1 MPVYEYVALKST
13 GKSIKGSVEAD
24 SLRAA
29 RQKLRGQDIFPTDIK
44 EASESSKTAK
54 TQDVKRFFKS
64 DRVSLKDLAVA
75 TRLLATL
82 SNAGLPLVSA
92 LLALADQVE
101 SANLKRIVVDVKER
115 VEQGTSL
122 AKALG
127 AYPKVFPRLYINMV
141 ASGEASGTLDSVLE
155 NLAAYYEA
163 QIELRRK
170 ISSALF
176 YPILMFAFCTL
187 VVIGLVTF
195 VVPNIVAIF
204 IKQRISLP
212 LPTQIVIG
220 FSNVLTGY
228 WWLILFVLI
237 GGFYL
242 ARNYYATP
250 KGREWFDARFLK
262 LPLYGPIYKK
272 IATARVATTLGTLL
286 SSGVELLT
294 ALDIVRN
301 IVGNVHLR
309 KALEEARDG
318 VREGRSLAKELS
330 KSGYFPSLFSQ
341 MAAVGEKSGRL
352 EVMLSKAGRA
362 FSSEVDAT
370 ISGLTSLIEPIMIIV
385 LGGIVFS
392 IVIAVLLPMTELMN
406 MVQPGK

>member
-1 MPVYEYVALKST
+1 MPVYEYVAIKSS

-44 EASESSKTAK
+44 ESLEASKAAK
-54 TQDVKRFFKS
+54 SQDVKRFFKS

-115 VEQGTSL
+115 VEQGSSL

-141 ASGEASGTLDSVLE
+141 ASGEASGTLDTVLE
-155 NLAAYYEA
+155 NLASYYEA

-176 YPILMFAFCTL
+176 YPILMFSFCTL

-220 FSNVLTGY
+220 FSNAITGY
-228 WWLILFVLI
+228 WWLILLVIF
-237 GGFYL
+237 GGLYA
-242 ARNYYATP
+242 ARNYYETP
-250 KGREWFDARFLK
+250 KGREWFDAQFLK

-286 SSGVELLT
+286 MSGVELLT
-294 ALDIVRN
+294 ALDIVKN

-309 KALEEARDG
+309 RALEEARDG

-330 KSGYFPSLFSQ
+330 KSGHFPSLLSQ

-352 EVMLSKAGRA
+352 EVMLSKAGKA
-362 FSSEVDAT
+362 YSSEVDAT
-370 ISGLTSLIEPIMIIV
+370 ISGLTSLIEPLMIIV